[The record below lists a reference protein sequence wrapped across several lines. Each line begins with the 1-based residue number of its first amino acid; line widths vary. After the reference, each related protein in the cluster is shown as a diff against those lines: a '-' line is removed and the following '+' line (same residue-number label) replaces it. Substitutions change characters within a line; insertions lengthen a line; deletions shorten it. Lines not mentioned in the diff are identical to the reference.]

1 MQQDETRDL
10 TAGELSL
17 DQAAIDGLPGV
28 FYMFNQE
35 GRMLRWNNA
44 LESVS
49 GYSFEDIS
57 TMHPLQFFVGEERG
71 RVASAIAS
79 VFRDGE
85 AHVEARLLGRD
96 GTATWFFF
104 KGRLR
109 VVAGEPC
116 VLGMGID
123 ISERRAAEEALRRSE
138 EQLRAILEQSPISM
152 AIVRMDGTIEYINRR
167 ATQTFGWEHV
177 DLPDMDR
184 WWALA
189 YPDAAYRAEV
199 VEQWMG
205 LVRKALA
212 TGQEIERREYRV
224 TCKDG
229 TVKTMLIFGGIVGGK
244 VFVMFEDMTA
254 RIQAAEA
261 LADANVRLEKLAL
274 RAHEAS
280 VAKSQFLANMSHEI
294 RTPLNSIIG
303 FSELVLESDLTA
315 EQRRDLEIVRD
326 RGRDLVALIGDIL
339 DLSRIEAEHLALAD
353 EDFALRPLV
362 NEVVMS
368 TGLRASARDVDVREE
383 VEPRVPDALSGDPL
397 RLKQIL
403 FNLLNNAAK
412 FTERGEI
419 KLKVGLDATSEPD
432 ALVLAFAVSDTGPG
446 IAPDLL
452 DAVFERFV
460 QVDASDARKHRGAGL
475 GLAISRSLVE
485 KMGGRIWVESAP
497 GVGSTFHFT
506 VRLAAQRATARRP
519 RPSPAPLAGE
529 RPRTRPL
536 RILLAED
543 DPTSSVLA
551 RTILEKLGHA
561 VTVVGNG
568 SDAVRATLAGSF
580 DAVLM
585 DVQMPGLDGLAATEA
600 IRSAGSGVYIVAM
613 TASVMKEDQER
624 CARAGMDDYVIK
636 PLVRELLVAA
646 LARAG
651 EA

>member
-1 MQQDETRDL
+1 MERDEAGNP
-10 TAGELSL
+10 TAIELSL
-17 DQAAIDGLPGV
+17 DQTLIDGLPGIFYV
-28 FYMFNQE
+28 FNE
-35 GRMLRWNNA
+35 AGRMLRWNNA
-44 LESVS
+44 LESVTA
-49 GYSFEDIS
+49 YSFEEIS
-57 TMHPLQFFVGEERG
+57 AMHPLQFFAGEEREA
-71 RVASAIAS
+71 VAAAIAS

-85 AHVEARLLGRD
+85 ARVEARLLSRD
-96 GTATWFFF
+96 GTGTWFVFT
-104 KGRLR
+104 GRR
-109 VVAGEPC
+109 RTVAGEPC

-123 ISERRAAEEALRRSE
+123 ISERRSAEEALKGSE
-138 EQLRAILEQSPISM
+138 EQLRAILDQSPISM

-167 ATQTFGWEHV
+167 AIQTFGWEHA
-177 DLPDMDR
+177 DLASMER
-184 WWALA
+184 WWTLA

-199 VEQWMG
+199 VRQWMG
-205 LVRKALA
+205 LVSQALA
-212 TGQEIERREYRV
+212 SGQEIERREYRV

-229 TVKTMLIFGGIVGGK
+229 TVKSMLIFGGIVGGR
-244 VFVMFEDMTA
+244 VLVMFEDMTV

-261 LADANVRLEKLAL
+261 LADANVRLETLAL
-274 RAHEAS
+274 RAQEAS

-303 FSELVLESDLTA
+303 FSELVLETELTA

-339 DLSRIEAEHLALAD
+339 DLSKIEAEHLALAD

-383 VEPRVPDALSGDPL
+383 VDPGVPDALRGDPL
-397 RLKQIL
+397 RLKQVL

-412 FTERGEI
+412 FTEKGEI
-419 KLKVGLDATSEPD
+419 ELTVRLDAASTAD
-432 ALVLAFAVSDTGPG
+432 APVLAFAVRDTGPG

-460 QVDASDARKHRGAGL
+460 QADASDARKHRGAGL

-485 KMGGRIWVESAP
+485 KMGGRIRVESVP
-497 GVGSTFHFT
+497 GAGSTFHFT
-506 VRLAAQRATARRP
+506 VRLAAQSGGVRRP
-519 RPSPAPLAGE
+519 RPTSAPQSGE
-529 RPRTRPL
+529 RPRIRPL
-536 RILLAED
+536 HILLAED
-543 DPTSSVLA
+543 DPSSSVLA
-551 RTILEKLGHA
+551 RTILQKLGHA
-561 VTVVGNG
+561 VTAVGNG
-568 SDAVRATLAGSF
+568 SDAVRAVLEGSF

-600 IRSAGSGVYIVAM
+600 IRTAGSGVYIVAM

-624 CARAGMDDYVIK
+624 CVRAGMDDYVIK